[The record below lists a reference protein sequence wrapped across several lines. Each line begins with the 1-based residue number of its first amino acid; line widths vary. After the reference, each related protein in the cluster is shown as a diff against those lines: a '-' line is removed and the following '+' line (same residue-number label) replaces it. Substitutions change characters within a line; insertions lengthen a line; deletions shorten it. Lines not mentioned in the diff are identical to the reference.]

1 MPGTELFGA
10 EERKEVNDV
19 LETGI
24 LFRYNH
30 DNLRNGHWKTRE
42 FEAEIAKFT
51 GAKYAHC
58 VSSGS
63 TAVATAMAAC
73 GIGAGDEVIVPP
85 FTYVATIEGALLGG
99 ALPVFA
105 EIDETLCLSPEGIRK
120 AITPKTKAV
129 VVVHMCGS
137 MAKIEEIVQ
146 ICKEHNLLLI
156 EDTAQALGASYKGKS
171 AGTFGQMGCFSFDFF
186 KIITCGEGGAIVT
199 DDERLYHLAE
209 QFSDHGHDHIGDNR
223 GMEKHPIVGFNYRMG
238 EINAAI
244 GLAQIR
250 KIDFILAQQRKH
262 KKILQNTLAQ
272 FDVVSFRHIP
282 DEQGDAATFM
292 DFFLPDEATTRK
304 VLQALREEG
313 VGELTGIQ
321 YWWDN
326 QYHYIRNWE
335 HIRGLKT
342 PMKTVAHLLGTP
354 QNYENLDIPQSN
366 NLISR
371 LISLVVKVTW
381 TEEQLQTLC
390 KRIEKA
396 LQKAL
401 AQTYLSK
408 Q

>member
-10 EERKEVNDV
+10 EERKEINDV
-19 LETGI
+19 LDSGI

-30 DNLRNGHWKTRE
+30 DSLRNGHWKAKE
-42 FEAEIAKFT
+42 FEAELAKFNKV
-51 GAKYAHC
+51 GYAHA

-85 FTYVATIEGALLGG
+85 FTYIATVEGALLGG
-99 ALPVFA
+99 AIPVFA
-105 EIDETLCLSPEGIRK
+105 EIDETLCLSPEGIKK

-129 VVVHMCGS
+129 ILVHMCGS

-156 EDTAQALGASYKGKS
+156 EDTAQALGASYKGKA

-186 KIITCGEGGAIVT
+186 KIITCGEGGAIIT
-199 DDERLYHLAE
+199 NDKNLYHLAE

-223 GMEKHPIVGFNYRMG
+223 GMEQHPIIGFNYRIG

-250 KIDFILAQQRKH
+250 KIDQILEKQRKN
-262 KKILQNTLAQ
+262 KKALHDTLAKFPQ
-272 FDVVSFRHIP
+272 VSFRHIP
-282 DEQGDAATFM
+282 DAQGDAATFM
-292 DFFLPDEATTRK
+292 DFFLPDEATARA
-304 VLQALREEG
+304 VVQALKNEG
-313 VGELTGIQ
+313 VGEFTGIQ

-335 HIRGLKT
+335 HIRSLKT
-342 PMKTVAHLLGTP
+342 PMKLVAHLLGTP
-354 QNYENLDIPQSN
+354 QDYENLEIPKSN
-366 NLISR
+366 DLISR
-371 LISLVVKVTW
+371 LISLVVKINW
-381 TEEQLQTLC
+381 NDEQLATLTS
-390 KRIEKA
+390 RIEKA
-396 LQKAL
+396 LKSVL
-401 AQTYLSK
+401 G
-408 Q
+408 

>member
-10 EERKEVNDV
+10 EERKEINDV
-19 LETGI
+19 LDSGI

-30 DNLRNGHWKTRE
+30 DSLRNGHWKAKE
-42 FEAEIAKFT
+42 FEAELAKFN
-51 GAKYAHC
+51 KVSYAHA

-85 FTYVATIEGALLGG
+85 FTYIATVEGALLSG
-99 ALPVFA
+99 AIPVFA
-105 EIDETLCLSPEGIRK
+105 EIDETLCLSHEGIKK

-129 VVVHMCGS
+129 ILVHMCGS

-156 EDTAQALGASYKGKS
+156 EDTAQALGASYKGKA

-186 KIITCGEGGAIVT
+186 KIITCGEGGAIIT
-199 DDERLYHLAE
+199 NDKNLYHLAE

-223 GMEKHPIVGFNYRMG
+223 GMEQHPIIGFNYRIG

-250 KIDFILAQQRKH
+250 KIDQILEHQRKN
-262 KKILQNTLAQ
+262 KKALHDTLAKFSQ
-272 FDVVSFRHIP
+272 VSFRHIP
-282 DEQGDAATFM
+282 DAQGDAATFM
-292 DFFLPDEATTRK
+292 DFFLPDEATTRA
-304 VLQALREEG
+304 VVQALKNEG
-313 VGELTGIQ
+313 VGEFTGIQ

-335 HIRGLKT
+335 HIRSLKT
-342 PMKTVAHLLGTP
+342 PMKLVAHLLGTP
-354 QNYENLDIPQSN
+354 QDYENLEIPKSN
-366 NLISR
+366 DLISR
-371 LISLVVKVTW
+371 LISLVVKINW
-381 TEEQLQTLC
+381 NDEQLATLTG
-390 KRIEKA
+390 RIEKA
-396 LQKAL
+396 LKSVL
-401 AQTYLSK
+401 G
-408 Q
+408 

>member
-1 MPGTELFGA
+1 
-10 EERKEVNDV
+10 
-19 LETGI
+19 LESGI

-30 DNLRNGHWKTRE
+30 DELRNGHWKARE
-42 FEAEIAKFT
+42 FEAELAKFNKV
-51 GAKYAHC
+51 AYAHS

-85 FTYVATIEGALLGG
+85 FTYIATVEGALLGG

-105 EIDETLCLSPEGIRK
+105 EIDETLCLSPEGIKK

-129 VVVHMCGS
+129 VLVHMCGS
-137 MAKIEEIVQ
+137 MAKIEEIVA

-156 EDTAQALGASYKGKS
+156 EDTAQALGASYQGRA

-186 KIITCGEGGAIVT
+186 KIITCGEGGAIIT
-199 DDERLYHLAE
+199 NDEKLYHLAE
-209 QFSDHGHDHIGDNR
+209 QFSDHGHDHIGSNR
-223 GMEKHPIVGFNYRMG
+223 GMEQHPIIGFNYRIG

-250 KIDFILAQQRKH
+250 KIDYILEQQRKN
-262 KKILQNTLAQ
+262 KQALQEALAEFSQ
-272 FDVVSFRHIP
+272 VSFRHIP
-282 DEQGDAATFM
+282 DPNGDAATFM
-292 DFFLPDEATTRK
+292 DFFLPDEASARA
-304 VLQALREEG
+304 VLQALRNEG
-313 VGELTGIQ
+313 LGTYTGIQ

-335 HIRGLKT
+335 HIRSLKT

-354 QNYENLDIPQSN
+354 QDYENLDIPQSN

-371 LISLVVKVTW
+371 LISLVVKINW
-381 TEEQLQTLC
+381 SEEDLKKMQE
-390 KRIEKA
+390 II
-396 LQKAL
+396 QKAL
-401 AQTYLSK
+401 VSVFN
-408 Q
+408 

>member
-10 EERKEVNDV
+10 EERKEINDV

-30 DNLRNGHWKTRE
+30 DDLRNGHWKARE
-42 FEAEIAKFT
+42 FEAEIAKFN
-51 GAKYAHC
+51 GVKYAHC

-85 FTYVATIEGALLGG
+85 FTYIATVEGALLGG

-105 EIDETLCLSPEGIRK
+105 EIDDTLCLSPEGIRK

-129 VVVHMCGS
+129 VLVHMCGS
-137 MAKIEEIVQ
+137 MARIEEIVQ

-156 EDTAQALGASYKGKS
+156 EDTAQALGASYKGKA

-186 KIITCGEGGAIVT
+186 KIITCGEGGAIIT
-199 DDERLYHLAE
+199 NDERLYHLAE
-209 QFSDHGHDHIGDNR
+209 QFSDHGHDHIGNNR
-223 GMEKHPIVGFNYRMG
+223 GMEKHPIIGFNYRIG

-250 KIDFILAQQRKH
+250 KINFILEKQRKH
-262 KKILQNTLAQ
+262 KATLQASLAKFPQ
-272 FDVVSFRHIP
+272 VSFRHIP
-282 DEQGDAATFM
+282 DPAGDAATFM
-292 DFFLPDEATTRK
+292 DFFLPDETTTRA
-304 VLQALREEG
+304 VLQALKDEG
-313 VGELTGIQ
+313 VGNFTGIQ

-335 HIRGLKT
+335 HIRALKT

-354 QNYENLDIPQSN
+354 QNYETLQLPQSD

-371 LISLVVKVTW
+371 LISLVVKVAW
-381 TEEQLQTLC
+381 TEEQLHQLC
-390 KRIEKA
+390 QKIEKA
-396 LQKAL
+396 LASAL
-401 AQTYLSK
+401 AKAQV
-408 Q
+408 

>member
-10 EERKEVNDV
+10 EERKEINDV
-19 LETGI
+19 LDSGI

-30 DNLRNGHWKTRE
+30 DSLRNGHWKAKE
-42 FEAEIAKFT
+42 FEAELAKFN
-51 GAKYAHC
+51 KVSYAHA

-85 FTYVATIEGALLGG
+85 FTYIATVEGALLGG
-99 ALPVFA
+99 AIPVFA
-105 EIDETLCLSPEGIRK
+105 EIDETLCLSPEGIKK

-129 VVVHMCGS
+129 ILVHMCGS

-156 EDTAQALGASYKGKS
+156 EDTAQALGASYKGKA

-186 KIITCGEGGAIVT
+186 KIITCGEGGAIIT
-199 DDERLYHLAE
+199 NDKNLYHLAE

-223 GMEKHPIVGFNYRMG
+223 GMEQHPIIGFNYRIG

-250 KIDFILAQQRKH
+250 KIDQILEHQRKN
-262 KKILQNTLAQ
+262 KKALHDSLAKFSQ
-272 FDVVSFRHIP
+272 VSFRHIP
-282 DEQGDAATFM
+282 DTQGDAATFM
-292 DFFLPDEATTRK
+292 DFFLPDEATARA
-304 VLQALREEG
+304 VVQALKNEG
-313 VGELTGIQ
+313 VGEFTGIQ

-335 HIRGLKT
+335 HIRSLKT
-342 PMKTVAHLLGTP
+342 PMKLVAHLLGTP
-354 QNYENLDIPQSN
+354 QNYENLEIPKSN
-366 NLISR
+366 DLISR
-371 LISLVVKVTW
+371 LISLVVKINW
-381 TEEQLQTLC
+381 NDEQLATLTG
-390 KRIEKA
+390 RIEKA
-396 LQKAL
+396 LKSVL
-401 AQTYLSK
+401 G
-408 Q
+408 

>member
-10 EERKEVNDV
+10 EERKEINDV

-30 DNLRNGHWKTRE
+30 DELRNGHWKARE
-42 FEAEIAKFT
+42 FEAELAKFN
-51 GAKYAHC
+51 GVKYAHC

-85 FTYVATIEGALLGG
+85 FTYIATVEGALLGG

-105 EIDETLCLSPEGIRK
+105 EIDDTLCLSPEGIRK
-120 AITPKTKAV
+120 VISPKTKAIV
-129 VVVHMCGS
+129 LVHMCGS
-137 MAKIEEIVQ
+137 MARIDEILQ

-156 EDTAQALGASYKGKS
+156 EDTAQALGASYKGKA

-186 KIITCGEGGAIVT
+186 KIITCGEGGAIIT
-199 DDERLYHLAE
+199 NDERLYHLAE
-209 QFSDHGHDHIGDNR
+209 QFSDHGHDHIGNNR
-223 GMEKHPIVGFNYRMG
+223 GMEKHPIIGFNYRIG

-250 KIDFILAQQRKH
+250 KINFILEKQRKN
-262 KKILQNTLAQ
+262 KAALQASLAKFPQ
-272 FDVVSFRHIP
+272 VSFRHIP
-282 DEQGDAATFM
+282 DPTGDAATFM
-292 DFFLPDEATTRK
+292 DFFLPNETTTRA

-313 VGELTGIQ
+313 VANFTGIQ

-335 HIRGLKT
+335 HIRSLKT

-354 QNYENLDIPQSN
+354 QDYENLDIPQSN

-371 LISLVVKVTW
+371 LISLVVKINW
-381 TEEQLQTLC
+381 TEEQLQELC
-390 KRIEKA
+390 NKIEKA
-396 LQKAL
+396 LANAL
-401 AQTYLSK
+401 AKTQV
-408 Q
+408 